1 MNPIKRLIN
10 IGTDSQKD
18 PVYNK
23 HIRFSNS
30 VFLILSFFMIQN
42 TSVAIYYNELFM
54 VFVFMVHWFFLSF
67 MLVFTYL
74 GKRVLA
80 SAWFSGVAIVFV
92 TFYAIAFT
100 MQGLNFVFLPMIIF
114 LQFFLFSAAEKK
126 YIIIFISIALLC
138 FAGSLLWSSLNLPQ
152 LLPFS
157 SAFIEAQRLNSL
169 IGLPMLSIAF
179 GMYSFHTIHR
189 AEEEVAR
196 EKENI
201 ERLLLNIL
209 PKAVAERFKHDQSYM
224 AEEYE
229 SVTILFADIVGFT
242 TISEKIAPA
251 ELVAFLNDIF
261 SKFDEL
267 TETYQLEKIKT
278 IGDAYMVA
286 GGVPIRSHNHTQRIC
301 QLALKMKE
309 IIQNVKTP
317 NGEMLSIRIGINT
330 GSVTAGVIGI
340 KKFTYDLWG
349 DTVNTA
355 SRMESHSENGMIQ
368 ITDKVYDMVK
378 HEFDC
383 EPRGTI
389 QVKGKGHMTTY
400 SLTRANIN

>member
-1 MNPIKRLIN
+1 MNLIKQLIN

-23 HIRFSNS
+23 HIRFTNS
-30 VFLILSFFMIQN
+30 VFLIVSFFVVQSASI
-42 TSVAIYYNELFM
+42 AIYYNELVVLFI
-54 VFVFMVHWFFLSF
+54 FLVHWAFLSG

-100 MQGLNFVFLPMIIF
+100 VQGLNFVFLPMIIF

-126 YIIIFISIALLC
+126 YIIIFISISLLC
-138 FAGSLLWSSLNLPQ
+138 FVVSLLWSSLNLPQ
-152 LLPFS
+152 LLPLS

-169 IGLPMLSIAF
+169 IGLPMLNIAF

-189 AEEEVAR
+189 AEQEVVR

-209 PKAVAERFKHDQSYM
+209 PKSIAERFKHDQSYM
-224 AEEYE
+224 AEGYE
-229 SVTILFADIVGFT
+229 SVTVLFADIVGFT

-251 ELVAFLNDIF
+251 KLVAFLNDIF

-267 TETYQLEKIKT
+267 TEKFQLEKIKT

-286 GGVPIRSHNHTQRIC
+286 GGVPIRFDNHTQSIC
-301 QLALKMKE
+301 RLALGMRD
-309 IIQNVKTP
+309 IIQNIQTP
-317 NGEMLSIRIGINT
+317 NGETLNIRIGINT
-330 GSVTAGVIGI
+330 GPVTAGVIGI

-349 DTVNTA
+349 DAVNTA

-368 ITDKVYDMVK
+368 ITDKVYNIIKD
-378 HEFDC
+378 EFDC
-383 EPRGTI
+383 EARGTI
-389 QVKGKGHMTTY
+389 QVKGKGAMNTY
-400 SLTRANIN
+400 FLVKENQ